1 MPPTAACLRGALIVA
16 VFIVLLH
23 SSTGQ
28 QPTPSAAPD
37 CSSQCTADCTQR
49 CQSLNSDP
57 SNCSPMIRVYGGCFT
72 ECIRNC
78 DGSSNSD
85 SSVCTI
91 GSCSRCRCGNSCA
104 TSCCE
109 SCTTA
114 AQHVTYSCTTT
125 AERVKQYCMPNCMN
139 DCVTYNCASG
149 SPAPPTA

>member
-1 MPPTAACLRGALIVA
+1 MAPTATCLRGALVVA

-23 SSTGQ
+23 SSMAQ
-28 QPTPSAAPD
+28 QPTPSATPD
-37 CSSQCTADCTQR
+37 CSNQCTANCTQR

-57 SNCSPMIRVYGGCFT
+57 SNCNSMIRIYGVQYAPW
-72 ECIRNC
+72 
-78 DGSSNSD
+78 DH
-85 SSVCTI
+85 VPV
-91 GSCSRCRCGNSCA
+91 RCRCGSSCA
-104 TSCCE
+104 SSCCE